1 MNGLTSEELEVILL
15 LFIFISSLSVFQCSN
30 FRFKSHFTQVQM
42 FAAVLTPIFELVEVN
57 FRVFILK
64 VDFSLASCQFLRIPK
79 LPLTCLSASC

>member
-1 MNGLTSEELEVILL
+1 MRLKYGFPKIAKPITPAKMNLEKRNEFFSFEKYV

-64 VDFSLASCQFLRIPK
+64 VDFS
-79 LPLTCLSASC
+79 